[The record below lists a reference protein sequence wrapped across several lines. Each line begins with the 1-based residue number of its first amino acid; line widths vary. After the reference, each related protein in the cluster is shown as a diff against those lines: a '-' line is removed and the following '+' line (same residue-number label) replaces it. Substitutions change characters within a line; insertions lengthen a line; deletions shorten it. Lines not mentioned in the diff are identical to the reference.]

1 MACLLP
7 SPIATIVIT
16 AATPITMPSTE
27 RKVLILFL
35 SNALKA
41 IRKRAKEVMQGKVEI
56 LSIPP
61 QMEAIH

>member
-1 MACLLP
+1 M
-7 SPIATIVIT
+7 ATIVIT

-41 IRKRAKEVMQGKVEI
+41 MRKRAKGVIYGKVEKE
-56 LSIPP
+56 LAE
-61 QMEAIH
+61 QAI